1 MTDRVLEAMPD
12 MSTPLTNQGSEEK
25 KSTYGG
31 AGQSQEEDRHCV
43 QSLIAAA
50 PRHIG
55 RTDGG

>member
-1 MTDRVLEAMPD
+1 MPD